1 MKIAELLLLTP
12 SSSLREHPDLSSDC
26 SHSHNVSIVAHTRHR
41 RPFLTITVYKLAD

>member
-12 SSSLREHPDLSSDC
+12 SSSLRKHPDLSSD